1 MSKIAEPAS
10 PSPKKPSPVTRFTT
24 MIRED
29 AWNTASLGDKSP
41 QGRFYAAVRVIGI
54 TVKGIVLNKVPLNAA
69 ALTYYSLMSLG
80 PMLALVLIIAGT
92 VLQKNEN
99 GHALLKEKV
108 SDFFHQIAPQTA
120 ATGAPDEETPEN
132 KPTGGVSTVAKVAG
146 DVVKAE
152 ATIKAAK
159 TAVKQDAGVP
169 AKTDAAPTETETP
182 SGETAAAPKGEQAL
196 DAMVDNLLKQSASGK
211 AGAVGITILI
221 VLAVLMLTRV
231 ENAFN
236 AIWGVTKGRP
246 WKDRFINYVLF
257 IVLGCLIGAASLTM
271 LSAGSI
277 AKSLGD
283 HVPEWVQKIPFGP
296 TALNFFQ
303 GVGPTVISVG
313 MLMTLVAVLIR
324 VMPYTKVHWKAAF
337 GGGLFVALAL
347 VVNQKLGALYAGKV
361 AQFQSLYGSMSIIL
375 VLMFGMYLSWML
387 LLIGCQLT
395 FAIQYVH
402 RLAAHRTWE
411 NLSARSRETL
421 CFGCL
426 VMIARR
432 FRNMEQAPDSE
443 EMAAA
448 LHVPRSLTD
457 ECIKKLLALKL
468 IVAIDDGDNKP
479 ENDRYRPDFPLNAL
493 TVGKIRERLQTHNG
507 VTAVDPSFNF
517 DAGVVRFTEAFGH
530 FDELEQSRQPFDAL
544 LAETEAKAS

>member
-1 MSKIAEPAS
+1 MSAPETSDS
-10 PSPKKPSPVTRFTT
+10 PVKPSLITR
-24 MIRED
+24 IAGAVREE
-29 AWNTASLGDKSP
+29 AWSTEALGDKSP
-41 QGRFYAAVRVIGI
+41 KGRFYAAVRVIGI
-54 TVKGIVLNKVPLNAA
+54 TIKGLVLNKIPLNAA
-69 ALTYYSLMSLG
+69 ALTYYTLMSLG

-92 VLQKNEN
+92 VLQRNEN

-108 SDFFHQIAPQTA
+108 SDFFHQIAPQTTSA
-120 ATGAPDEETPEN
+120 SAPATGTSGTKAGAKT
-132 KPTGGVSTVAKVAG
+132 STVAKVAG
-146 DVVKAE
+146 DAVKAE
-152 ATIKAAK
+152 ATINAAK
-159 TAVKQDAGVP
+159 TAVNQDAGVP
-169 AKTDAAPTETETP
+169 AKPASDETP
-182 SGETAAAPKGEQAL
+182 AAPKGDMAL
-196 DAMVDNLLKQSASGK
+196 DAMVDNLLTQSASGK
-211 AGAVGITILI
+211 AGAVGTTILI

-257 IVLGCLIGAASLTM
+257 IMLGCLIGAASLTM

-283 HVPEWVQKIPFGP
+283 HVPEWVLKVPGG
-296 TALNFFQ
+296 TSMLTFFQ
-303 GVGPTVISVG
+303 GAGPTVISIG

-337 GGGLFVALAL
+337 GGGLFVAIALAG
-347 VVNQKLGALYAGKV
+347 NQKLGALYAGKV
-361 AQFQSLYGSMSIIL
+361 AQLQSLYGSMSIIL

-402 RLAAHRTWE
+402 RLAAYRTWE
-411 NLSARSRETL
+411 NLSARTRETL

-426 VMIARR
+426 VLIARR
-432 FRNMEQAPDSE
+432 FRNMEVAADSE

-457 ECIKKLLALKL
+457 ESLKKLLALKL
-468 IVAIDDGDNKP
+468 IVAIDDGDDKP
-479 ENDRYRPDFPLNAL
+479 ENDRYRPDFPLSAL
-493 TVGKIRERLQTHNG
+493 SVGKIRERLQTFNG
-507 VTAVDPSFNF
+507 RVAIDPSFNF
-517 DAGVVRFTEAFGH
+517 DAGVMRFTEAFGH
-530 FDELEQSRQPFDAL
+530 FDDLEQSKQSFEEL
-544 LAETEAKAS
+544 LAETEAKVI